1 MAVIAELTINSEDF
15 DLGRVTSLAGGMH
28 IELERVVPTG
38 GDVMPFFWAKGSNF
52 KRFEHAVR
60 ENRIVE
66 ELQAVAKVGDRVLY
80 HVYWGDTVSSLTTIL
95 TESEATILEA
105 HGNTPWTFRLRFN
118 DHAGLTEFHN
128 LCQEQNIDFHVER
141 IYTLVE
147 EETGVYTFDITP
159 QQQEALV
166 VAVSEGY
173 FEVPRRT
180 TLKEI
185 SNQLGISPQAASERI
200 RRGADT
206 VLRKVLLSR
215 SAADLD

>member
-1 MAVIAELTINSEDF
+1 MAVVVELTIQPEDF
-15 DLGRVTSLAGGMH
+15 DLGRVTAVTSDMH

-38 GDVMPFFWAKGSNF
+38 GDVMPFFWAKGSE
-52 KRFEHAVR
+52 FEEFERAVR

-66 ELQAVAKVGDRVLY
+66 ELEAVARVGNRVLY

-105 HGNTPWTFRLRFN
+105 HGNNPWTFRLRFK

-128 LCQEQNIDFHVER
+128 LSHEEGIDFHVER
-141 IYTLVE
+141 IYTLTE

-159 QQQEALV
+159 QQQEALIA
-166 VAVSEGY
+166 AVSGGY

-180 TLKEI
+180 TLQDVADEI
-185 SNQLGISPQAASERI
+185 GISPQAASERI

>member
-1 MAVIAELTINSEDF
+1 MAVVAELTISSEDF
-15 DLGRVTSLAGGMH
+15 DLGRVTSIAGGMH

-38 GDVMPFFWAKGSNF
+38 DDIMPFFWAKGSNF
-52 KRFEHAVR
+52 EQFERAVR

-80 HVYWGDTVSSLTTIL
+80 HVYWGETVSSLTTIL

-105 HGNTPWTFRLRFN
+105 HGNTPWSFRLRFN

-128 LCQEQNIDFHVER
+128 LCQEEGIDFHVER

-166 VAVSEGY
+166 TAVSEGY

-180 TLKEI
+180 TLKEV
-185 SNQLGISPQAASERI
+185 SGQLGISPQAASERI

>member
-1 MAVIAELTINSEDF
+1 MAVIVELTIKPEDF
-15 DLGRVTSLAGGMH
+15 DLGRVTAVTDDMH

-38 GDVMPFFWAKGSNF
+38 GDVMPFFWARGSD
-52 KRFEHAVR
+52 FEQFEQAVR

-66 ELQAVAKVGDRVLY
+66 QLQAVARVGDRVLY
-80 HVYWGDTVSSLTTIL
+80 HVYWGETVSSLTTIL
-95 TESEATILEA
+95 TESQATILEA
-105 HGNTPWTFRLRFN
+105 QGNSPWMFRLRFN

-128 LCQEQNIDFHVER
+128 LSHDAGIDFHVER
-141 IYTLVE
+141 IYTLTE
-147 EETGVYTFDITP
+147 EETGVYTFDITQ

-166 VAVSEGY
+166 AAVAGGY
-173 FEVPRRT
+173 FEVPRQT

-185 SNQLGISPQAASERI
+185 AEEIGISPQAASERI